1 MPPITFT
8 DDDFKAP
15 DPDHDDP
22 MVISIEVAEY
32 GIGKVLIDQGSS
44 VNILYWKT
52 FQRMNLSEDLIVPY
66 NEQIVGFSGEQVDT
80 RGYVDLRTRIG
91 SRKDGRE
98 VRVRFLLVEANTS
111 YNVLL
116 GRPCLNAFGAI
127 VSTLHLAMKFPSDRG
142 TICTVHADQQVAR
155 QCYAAGLRI
164 TPYSRPRKQ
173 HRSKVAMTDL
183 DPRTNTEDRLQPE
196 GETREIPVGSQPGQ
210 VTKIGGALSAE
221 DEDLLKTVILENK
234 DLFAWSSANM
244 PGVHPDVTSH
254 KLATFREA
262 RPVAQKKRKMGEERR
277 KAVEDEVRKLEG
289 AGFIKEIKYTTWL
302 TNVVMVK
309 KASGRWRMCTDFT
322 DLNKACPK
330 DAYSLPSIDRL
341 VDGASGHN
349 FLSFLDAYLGYNQ
362 IPMYGPDRSKTTFI
376 TDQAN
381 FCYEVMPFGLK
392 NAGAT
397 YQRLMDRVFR
407 EQIGRSMEVYV
418 DDMVVKSQT
427 SEVCVFGVPA
437 EKFLGFMLTAR
448 GIEANPDK
456 CAAIVEMRSP
466 KNLKEV
472 QRLMGRLTSLARFLP
487 RLTEKVRPILKIMKR
502 QTAEKWDDQCELAFQ
517 RIKEM
522 ISSPPIMCR
531 PVEGLPLQIYLS
543 VSDDSIST
551 ALVQEASE
559 QRPVY
564 FISRVLQSAETRYQ
578 QIEKIALALL
588 TAARRLRQYFQS
600 HQVIV
605 RTDHPIAKILRK
617 PDLVGRMIAWSVEL
631 SEFGL
636 KYEPRGS
643 IKGQHLADFV
653 AELQGSIP
661 LSEHIWRLF
670 VDGSSNKRNAGAGI
684 VIEGPNGFTVE
695 HSLQFKFK
703 ASNNQAEY
711 EALIAGLRLAKDLG
725 AAKLKCNTD
734 SKLVVGQVLGEY
746 EVRDD
751 LLLQYYH
758 KAIEAMKEFEE
769 VTIHHIPR
777 AENTRADRL
786 SKLAEGKEKGQLKTI
801 IRQTLM
807 RPSTGECAAADR
819 SADWIGEVRELL
831 KRCEDGEEIRPTER
845 RRALWFVI
853 IGEDLYKRGFTA
865 PLLKCLSADEAKYVM
880 NEVHNGICGMHTGRR
895 TMKARILRAGYFW
908 PTMEQDCESMIRKCE
923 GCQAHGNDVKRTP
936 TELHS
941 LTAPWPFAQWGM
953 DIVGPFPVGRTQKK
967 FILVAVD
974 YFTKWVEAEAL
985 ANITARQVHS
995 FVWRNIIC
1003 RFGLPHTIITDNGRQ
1018 FIDKK
1023 LKDFYKQVGI
1033 RHVTSSVEHP
1043 QTNGQAEAMNK
1054 VVVAELKKRLGEAKG
1069 AWVDELPQVLWAY
1082 RCTPHG
1088 MTGETPFNLTY
1099 GTDAMM
1105 SVEVGEPTLRRDM
1118 RDLEVNCGRLREE
1131 LDWTTERRERAAVRA
1146 EACKRMVAR
1155 RYNAKV
1161 KPRSFI
1167 RGDLVWRKTNE
1178 ARKKPTQGKLA
1189 PNWEGPF
1196 RVTESLQNG
1205 AYRLEY
1211 LSGKEIP
1218 NTWNASHLKMYYS

>member
-1 MPPITFT
+1 
-8 DDDFKAP
+8 
-15 DPDHDDP
+15 
-22 MVISIEVAEY
+22 
-32 GIGKVLIDQGSS
+32 
-44 VNILYWKT
+44 
-52 FQRMNLSEDLIVPY
+52 
-66 NEQIVGFSGEQVDT
+66 
-80 RGYVDLRTRIG
+80 
-91 SRKDGRE
+91 
-98 VRVRFLLVEANTS
+98 
-111 YNVLL
+111 
-116 GRPCLNAFGAI
+116 
-127 VSTLHLAMKFPSDRG
+127 
-142 TICTVHADQQVAR
+142 
-155 QCYAAGLRI
+155 
-164 TPYSRPRKQ
+164 
-173 HRSKVAMTDL
+173 MTDL

-196 GETREIPVGSQPGQ
+196 GETKEIPIGIQPGQ
-210 VTKIGGALSAE
+210 LTKIGGALSAE
-221 DEDLLKTVILENK
+221 EEELIGTVILENK
-234 DLFAWSSANM
+234 DLFAWSSADM
-244 PGVHPDVTSH
+244 PGVHPDVMSH
-254 KLATFREA
+254 KLAIFREA

-277 KAVEDEVRKLEG
+277 KAVEEEVRKLEG
-289 AGFIKEIKYTTWL
+289 AGFISEIKYTTWL
-302 TNVVMVK
+302 ANVVMVK
-309 KASGRWRMCTDFT
+309 KLSGKWRMCTDFT

-330 DAYSLPSIDRL
+330 DAYPLPSIDRL

-349 FLSFLDAYLGYNQ
+349 FLSFLDAYSGYNQ
-362 IPMYGPDRSKTTFI
+362 IPMYGPDRSKTAFI
-376 TDQAN
+376 TDRAN

-407 EQIGRSMEVYV
+407 GQIGRSMEVYV

-427 SEVCVFGVPA
+427 AEDHVCDLGEVFRQVRKYNMRLNPEKCVFGVPA
-437 EKFLGFMLTAR
+437 GKFLGFMLTAR

-487 RLTEKVRPILKIMKR
+487 RLTEKVKSILKIMKK
-502 QTAEKWDDQCELAFQ
+502 QTTEKWDDQCETTFQ
-517 RIKEM
+517 QIKEM
-522 ISSPPIMCR
+522 ISTPPIMSR
-531 PVEGLPLQIYLS
+531 PVEGLPLQLYLS
-543 VSDDSIST
+543 ISDDAISA
-551 ALVQEASE
+551 ALVQEVPE

-564 FISRVLQSAETRYQ
+564 FISRVLQNAEMRYQ
-578 QIEKIALALL
+578 LIEKIALALL
-588 TAARRLRQYFQS
+588 TASRRLRQYFQS
-600 HQVIV
+600 HQVVV

-617 PDLVGRMIAWSVEL
+617 PDLAGRMIAWSVEL

-643 IKGQHLADFV
+643 VKGQHLADFA
-653 AELQGSIP
+653 AELHGPIP
-661 LSEHIWRLF
+661 SSDQTWILF
-670 VDGSSNKRNAGAGI
+670 VDGSSDKRSAGAGI
-684 VIEGPNGFTVE
+684 VIEGPNGFIVE
-695 HSLQFKFK
+695 YSLQFQFK

-725 AAKLKCNTD
+725 ATKLRCNTD
-734 SKLVVGQVLGEY
+734 SKLVVGQVQGEY
-746 EVRDD
+746 QVKDD

-758 KAIEAMKEFEE
+758 KTVETMKEFEE

-777 AENTRADRL
+777 AENARADRL
-786 SKLAEGKEKGQLKTI
+786 SKLAEGREKGQLKTI

-807 RPSTGECAAADR
+807 RPSAGECAATER
-819 SADWIGEVRELL
+819 SADWTTEMRELL
-831 KRCEDGEEIRPTER
+831 RKCEAGEEVRPTER
-845 RRALWFVI
+845 RRALRFVI
-853 IGEDLYKRGFTA
+853 IGENLYKRGFTA
-865 PLLKCLSADEAKYVM
+865 PLLKCLSADEAEYVM
-880 NEVHNGICGMHTGRR
+880 NEVHNGICGMHTSRR

-908 PTMEQDCESMIRKCE
+908 PTMEEDCEAMIRKCT
-923 GCQAHGNDVKRTP
+923 GCQAHGNDMKRAP

-953 DIVGPFPVGRTQKK
+953 DIVGPFPIGRAQKK

-1003 RFGLPHTIITDNGRQ
+1003 RFGLPHTIIMDNGRQ

-1023 LKDFYKQVGI
+1023 LRDFYKQVGI

-1054 VVVAELKKRLGEAKG
+1054 VIVAELKERLGEAKG

-1088 MTGETPFNLTY
+1088 TTGESPFNLTY
-1099 GTDAMM
+1099 GTDAMLP
-1105 SVEVGEPTLRRDM
+1105 VEVGEPTLRREM
-1118 RDLEVNCGRLREE
+1118 QDLEVNCGRMREE
-1131 LDWTTERRERAAVRA
+1131 LDWTTERRERAAVRT

-1161 KPRSFI
+1161 KPRSFVK
-1167 RGDLVWRKTNE
+1167 GDLVWRKTND
-1178 ARKKPTQGKLA
+1178 ARKKSTQGKLA

-1196 RVTESLQNG
+1196 RVTESLHNG
-1205 AYRLEY
+1205 AYRLEH

-1218 NTWNASHLKMYYS
+1218 NTWNASHLKMY